1 MKKLFAVLLLL
12 LIGMAAHA
20 AEVYVVKGKNVNM
33 RAKPSGSAK
42 KVGSLY
48 QGQSVKVDTVIGDWA
63 TCLNEG
69 GEKYYVSAKL
79 LQKKAE
85 ARAEKQEELNK
96 EYGVPP
102 TWTLQQKIRRVLA
115 EIGIEVKPNP
125 SKEPFMWAMVLPM
138 FAIAIVLLAFFIIKL
153 VVNESW
159 GYLIAVWLSVIA
171 AGVMSMLELWG
182 IIMYDG
188 DPAWFCDISSN
199 VMTIVFWL
207 VLMGILVYMQAHILI
222 RINSLGVNVS
232 SDDELWDFL
241 GPVSTY
247 VCAGLYLLFYL
258 FLSWLQPFVV
268 LLFLICQVVHLILQ
282 FIRLENKS
290 VMWMALFCIESLFYI
305 LIAVS
310 TFLLIIMTIAH
321 IVYLATNVSIWWYLG
336 ALLVLGG
343 GGGGKYLGQVTIN
356 GITYDVYSK

>member
-102 TWTLQQKIRRVLA
+102 TWTL
-115 EIGIEVKPNP
+115 
-125 SKEPFMWAMVLPM
+125 
-138 FAIAIVLLAFFIIKL
+138 
-153 VVNESW
+153 
-159 GYLIAVWLSVIA
+159 
-171 AGVMSMLELWG
+171 
-182 IIMYDG
+182 
-188 DPAWFCDISSN
+188 
-199 VMTIVFWL
+199 
-207 VLMGILVYMQAHILI
+207 
-222 RINSLGVNVS
+222 
-232 SDDELWDFL
+232 
-241 GPVSTY
+241 
-247 VCAGLYLLFYL
+247 
-258 FLSWLQPFVV
+258 
-268 LLFLICQVVHLILQ
+268 
-282 FIRLENKS
+282 
-290 VMWMALFCIESLFYI
+290 
-305 LIAVS
+305 
-310 TFLLIIMTIAH
+310 
-321 IVYLATNVSIWWYLG
+321 
-336 ALLVLGG
+336 
-343 GGGGKYLGQVTIN
+343 
-356 GITYDVYSK
+356 